1 MRKHNLI
8 SIIYANLEKTS
19 AAVDKTAQ
27 ASAGRSAPIAGCRCD
42 RWGHPCIAPS
52 EHPYKRQ
59 APSSAVLHVNKADKN
74 RLA

>member
-8 SIIYANLEKTS
+8 SMIYANLEKTS

-52 EHPYKRQ
+52 ERQ
-59 APSSAVLHVNKADKN
+59 APSSAVVHVGRAEKN